1 MSYRQERNY
10 ENINK
15 WQFEQ
20 VGKYGIPPIAPEI
33 TGYCKST
40 DNFISF
46 NYAKGYNKETEN
58 TGVHFFI
65 DDYQFNR
72 VWTNPDAYIELL
84 QQFRIVFAPDFSTYS
99 DWPKALQI
107 YNHYRK
113 HWVAAFWQANGISV
127 VPTISWSDE
136 SSFDWCFD
144 GEPVGAAVAVSSVGT
159 QVSKESKA
167 LFLQGYNEMLKRLQ
181 PELIYFYGRVPEGI
195 NTDKIINIA
204 PFYKQ
209 VRSRC
214 SDERG

>member
-20 VGKYGIPPIAPEI
+20 VGKYGIPPITPEI
-33 TGYCKST
+33 IGYCKGAE
-40 DNFISF
+40 NFISF
-46 NYAKGYNKETEN
+46 NYAKGYNKATEN

-72 VWTNPDAYIELL
+72 VWTNPEAYIELL

-127 VPTISWSDE
+127 VPTISWSDK
-136 SSFDWCFD
+136 SSFEWCFD

-181 PELIYFYGRVPEGI
+181 PELIYFYGKVPEGI
-195 NTDKIINIA
+195 DTSKIINIA